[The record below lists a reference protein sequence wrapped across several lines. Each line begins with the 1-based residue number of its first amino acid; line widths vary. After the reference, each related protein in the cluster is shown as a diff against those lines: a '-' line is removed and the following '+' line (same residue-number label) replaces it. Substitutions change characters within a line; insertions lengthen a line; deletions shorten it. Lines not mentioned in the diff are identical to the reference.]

1 VLFWRSFLALILHYL
16 ALLVTCSLS
25 LKLGVLSR
33 REVDT
38 QIKDVVL
45 RPPDDTA
52 TLFSFVKQPFY
63 HKTLAYTMHEKK
75 LAQETSFFGVK

>member
-1 VLFWRSFLALILHYL
+1 
-16 ALLVTCSLS
+16 
-25 LKLGVLSR
+25 
-33 REVDT
+33 
-38 QIKDVVL
+38 VVL